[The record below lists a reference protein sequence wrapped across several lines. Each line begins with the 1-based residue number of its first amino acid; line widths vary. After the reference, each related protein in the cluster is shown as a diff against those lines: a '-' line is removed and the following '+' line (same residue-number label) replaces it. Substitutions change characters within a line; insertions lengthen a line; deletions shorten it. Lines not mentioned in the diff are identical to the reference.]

1 VPPIAIALI
10 VFACA
15 FSGALAGIFLR
26 SALPEDH
33 LSDESKEIV
42 HLGMGL
48 IATMTALVLGLMTA
62 SAKTSFDMQ
71 DMALKQSAA
80 DILTLDRLLSQYGP
94 ETKQVRDLIR
104 RSVAHKLDAIW
115 PEERPQSAIPDTPD
129 TTPMIDGIEN
139 QILRLSPQDDAQYWL
154 QSRALKLNEDV
165 MQTRWLVLAGSDDTI
180 HLPFLIAVAFW
191 LTVIFGSFG
200 LFAPRNG
207 TVIAVLFV
215 SAVSV
220 ASSTFLIL
228 EMDNAY
234 EGLMKI
240 SSAPLRYTLAHLAK

>member
-1 VPPIAIALI
+1 MTPIAIALI

-26 SALPEDH
+26 TALPEDH

-48 IATMTALVLGLMTA
+48 IATMTALVLGLLTS

-71 DMALKQSAA
+71 DRALKQSAA
-80 DILTLDRLLSQYGP
+80 DILTLDRLLSRYGP

-104 RSVAHKLDAIW
+104 VSVAHKLDAVW
-115 PEERPQSAIPDTPD
+115 PEERSQGARPVSLD
-129 TTPMIDGIEN
+129 TTHMIDGIEN
-139 QILRLSPQDDAQYWL
+139 QILRLTPQDEAQYWL
-154 QSRALKLNEDV
+154 QSRALKLGEEV
-165 MQTRWLVLAGSDDTI
+165 MQTRWLVLAGSDEPI
-180 HLPFLIAVAFW
+180 QLPFVIAVAFW
-191 LTVIFGSFG
+191 LTVIFASFG

-207 TVIAVLFV
+207 TVIAVLLV
-215 SAVSV
+215 CAVSV

-234 EGLMKI
+234 EGMMKI
-240 SSAPLRYTLAHLAK
+240 SSAPLRYALSHLAR